1 MTDSHATYRRSLTP
15 SLVTL
20 IALWVV
26 SLLAIYV
33 LARSAV
39 PHAVRLGTGAAPTL
53 PLFPDEWLGV
63 SVRVLAHTIAGIG
76 FAHVMMGTRCPAW
89 FPAAVVAGM
98 TAVIWGF
105 SAVCGLGHAE
115 WASWLSGVTH
125 LRGPSPLE
133 ASAAIASIGGALLGA
148 VPHRAGYERAVRQAR
163 REVL

>member
-1 MTDSHATYRRSLTP
+1 MTHSQTAARRSFTP

-20 IALWVV
+20 LALWVV

-39 PHAVRLGTGAAPTL
+39 PHAVRLGTGAAPAL

-63 SVRVLAHTIAGIG
+63 SVRVLAHAVAGFG
-76 FAHVMMGTRCPAW
+76 FAHVTMGTRCPAW

-98 TAVIWGF
+98 TVVIWGF

-115 WASWLSGVTH
+115 WASWLSGLTH

-148 VPHRAGYERAVRQAR
+148 MPHHAGYTRAVR
-163 REVL
+163 